1 MWVALQFRKY
11 AMAVWQCGSCMRDN
25 GKVPFPYRHWNLLPI
40 SNISILMNATQLCCV
55 LPVLGWWK
63 TIKSNREERAIWKLI
78 LKFREEKEKSEFHFP
93 SSEKRKRNQ
102 TKYYPLSRRERE
114 MYFLCSSFEKRTFK
128 YICPI
133 LRGEREYWNNVLL
146 FWELNYKGRGKPR
159 VISLRQFLELKTL
172 VKVWLL

>member
-1 MWVALQFRKY
+1 MW
-11 AMAVWQCGSCMRDN
+11 
-25 GKVPFPYRHWNLLPI
+25 
-40 SNISILMNATQLCCV
+40 QLCVIMGKCLFPFGIEICCLFEIFHNECNTTLLCATAGS
-55 LPVLGWWK
+55 LPVPGWREA
-63 TIKSNREERAIWKLI
+63 IMSNREERAIWKLF
-78 LKFREEKEKSEFHFP
+78 LQFREEKQKSEFHFP